1 MDVVERYLLNVRRYL
16 PTGRA
21 DDLVAELGENIRA
34 EVEDR
39 EERAGRPL
47 LDEER
52 VGLLRAHGH
61 PFVVAGQYRADGRR
75 LVLGS
80 EVIGPALFPYFRLSL
95 IAAGAVTALV
105 LAYGATASM
114 FGLVRPVPWF
124 RTTVFWLSLQLG
136 IATAVFAGLEIWFRR
151 TAQTWDPRRLPLP
164 RRPATPAS
172 LRIQAAIQLLVVGIF
187 LWIWRAVP
195 DPLPLFGPGLA
206 FLRSGPA
213 WRILY
218 LGVWGST
225 VLSLLTPAL
234 TLVRPGL
241 RRFRWLVALFSGGA
255 FIAFALAS
263 LWNGAWVL
271 PADPRAGADVV
282 DLAVGINAGFKFALG
297 LTVVVTGLATVVE
310 VAIGLWRELRRPQGG
325 AGLRPG

>member
-1 MDVVERYLLNVRRYL
+1 MDVVERYLLNVRKYL

-47 LDEER
+47 LEEER
-52 VGLLRAHGH
+52 LGLLRAHGH

-75 LVLGS
+75 LVLGR
-80 EVIGPALFPYFRLSL
+80 EVIGPALFPYFRLCL

-114 FGLVRPVPWF
+114 FGLVRPAPWF

-164 RRPATPAS
+164 RRPATPGS
-172 LRIQAAIQLLVVGIF
+172 LRVQALLQLLATGVA
-187 LWIWRAVP
+187 LRIWMAVP
-195 DPLPLFGPGLA
+195 DPLVLFRPALA
-206 FLRSGPA
+206 DLRPGPA
-213 WRILY
+213 WRLVY
-218 LGVWGST
+218 LGVLVST
-225 VLSLLTPAL
+225 VLSLVGPAL
-234 TLVRPGL
+234 TVVRPEW
-241 RRFRWLVALFSGGA
+241 RRFRWLVSLFSSGA
-255 FIAFALAS
+255 FIAFAAVS
-263 LWNGAWVL
+263 LWSGAWVL
-271 PADPRAGADVV
+271 PADPRPEIEVTE
-282 DLAVGINAGFKFALG
+282 LAVGINAGITLG
-297 LTVVVTGLATVVE
+297 LGLAVVVTGIVTVFE
-310 VAIGLWRELRRPQGG
+310 VVRGAWLEFRRQP
-325 AGLRPG
+325 A